1 MRNLRLFAAVLFC
14 VTVIAFARLYRHS
27 ASEPFSLEKMFS
39 VENVGEVIMINAI
52 AAAILAAGLWLWK
65 R

>member
-1 MRNLRLFAAVLFC
+1 
-14 VTVIAFARLYRHS
+14 
-27 ASEPFSLEKMFS
+27 MFS